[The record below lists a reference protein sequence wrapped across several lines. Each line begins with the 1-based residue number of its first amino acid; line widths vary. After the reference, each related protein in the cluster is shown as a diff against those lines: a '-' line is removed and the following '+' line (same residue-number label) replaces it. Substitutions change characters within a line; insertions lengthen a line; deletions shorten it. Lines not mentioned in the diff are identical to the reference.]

1 MELLNFQKFNQGE
14 CTYKGLME
22 EIKNITS
29 FKDCKNA
36 CSGKKQCE
44 YFVYNEKCSHCKMF
58 ASTEKTCSV
67 IKGPSTPSPDDCLDK
82 SLTFFNFEILQ
93 SNLLCLAKK
102 TLLFAFSLKKWS
114 FSQA

>member
-1 MELLNFQKFNQGE
+1 MELFNFQKFNQGE

-36 CSGKKQCE
+36 CHGKKQCE

-58 ASTEKTCSV
+58 DSTERTCSV
-67 IKGPSTPSPDDCLDK
+67 IKGPSTPSLDYCLDK

-93 SNLLCLAKK
+93 SNLLCLAKNS
-102 TLLFAFSLKKWS
+102 TFLHFPL
-114 FSQA
+114 